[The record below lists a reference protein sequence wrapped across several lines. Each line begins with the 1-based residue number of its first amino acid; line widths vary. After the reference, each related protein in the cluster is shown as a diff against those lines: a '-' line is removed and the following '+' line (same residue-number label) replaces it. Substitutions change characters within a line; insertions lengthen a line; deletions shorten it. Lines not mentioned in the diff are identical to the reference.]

1 MKTMYMLDDFRNK
14 IFAIQYDES
23 REYWKFMEELQDNGF
38 IWSAGQ
44 QPMGFVPELNWFVTV
59 NLYSNRMWQFSPENT
74 TELAKR
80 ITAKEFYES
89 KIQPLSD
96 DQCDSFALLI

>member
-1 MKTMYMLDDFRNK
+1 MYTLDDFQNK
-14 IFAIQYDES
+14 IIAIQYDETT
-23 REYWKFMEELQDNGF
+23 EYWQFMEELQDNGF

-44 QPMGFVPELNWFVTV
+44 RPLAFVPELDWFVTV
-59 NLYSNRMWQFSPENT
+59 NPPNKRMWQFNPANK
-74 TELAKR
+74 TEQSKR

-89 KIQPLSD
+89 KVQPLND

>member
-1 MKTMYMLDDFRNK
+1 MYTLDDFQKK
-14 IFAIQYDES
+14 IIAIQYDGTT
-23 REYWKFMEELQDNGF
+23 EYWQFMEELQDNGF

-44 QPMGFVPELNWFVTV
+44 RPLAFVPELNWFVTV
-59 NLYSNRMWQFSPENT
+59 HLHNKRMWQFDPENK
-74 TELAKR
+74 TEQSKR

-89 KIQPLSD
+89 KVQPLND